1 MGRKEERKSNAQNDR
16 ENVKK
21 TEVEKSSSMLTCQ
34 HHNNGS
40 DHNTNDKYK
49 APRRRQI
56 LKCIHLCACET
67 RTYIHT
73 YHLPTPPP
81 AVHIPTEYV
90 ECHGPYKRGQG
101 APRPQSSSPPFLGCG
116 EKSFHPFFQVFCV
129 PKYWDFFDRV
139 GAGGMEGSMRKRYS
153 SITVCSSSQQQ
164 PAAEVQALGSDPWS
178 LLAPPNM

>member
-1 MGRKEERKSNAQNDR
+1 MP
-16 ENVKK
+16 
-21 TEVEKSSSMLTCQ
+21 TCQ

-40 DHNTNDKYK
+40 DHKTNDKYK

-56 LKCIHLCACET
+56 LKCIHLFVCVT

-73 YHLPTPPP
+73 YLLPTPPP
-81 AVHIPTEYV
+81 AVHIRTGWV

-101 APRPQSSSPPFLGCG
+101 APRPQYSAPPFLG
-116 EKSFHPFFQVFCV
+116 EARKNLSSFVFKYFV
-129 PKYWDFFDRV
+129 PKYWDLFDRV

-153 SITVCSSSQQQ
+153 SITVCSQQQ